1 MSKNIQAIMPQDE
14 ERESFEEAITEY
26 IIKLQEN
33 HSESEEHQKNLLI
46 QFLKQA
52 VFPDN
57 EVNTKGRADL
67 VVLNGVS
74 QDSPVVVL
82 IENKSTTN
90 TYEMP
95 RENNMNTKGFQE
107 LVSYYLR
114 ERVIHRN
121 IYIKKCIITNG
132 LSWFTIDANEFETHF
147 YKNTELVEN
156 YQKFINRQLSGHKT
170 EFLYTEVIAPAI
182 DKAVQNG
189 IKITN
194 FDLQNKLKEGKQIEL
209 KKRDLTQLYR
219 FFSPENLLK
228 KEIFVDSNKLNK
240 NFYDELLY
248 IMGLEEVKQDNKKV
262 IRRVEE
268 TYRQSGSLIENT
280 INRLS
285 LKSDLLE
292 EEQFDVAMQL
302 IVVWINRILFLKLL
316 ESQLI
321 TFNHND
327 ESYRFLTIE
336 QLPSFE
342 DFYELFFGVLAKP
355 INQRMTE
362 LKKKYEKIPYLNSSL
377 FEEMSLEKQ
386 YLGIDSLKE
395 QSLEVFSK
403 SKLKD
408 TNNKRKT
415 GKLDF
420 ITYLFEFLNSY
431 DFSTAVRK
439 HKDIKNE
446 LINASVL
453 GLIFEKINGYK
464 DGSYFTP
471 GKITMFMARKAVRKT
486 IVEKFNSVYGW
497 EVTKIE
503 DIQFRIQ
510 TLDDAKRV
518 NEVINSL
525 KICDPAV
532 GSGHFL
538 VSVLNELLAIKSEL
552 GILLDEERRSL
563 NGYRCNVIN
572 DELVFQDINGDNF
585 IYRVNNE
592 EKNRFQRAIFHE
604 KRTLIENCL
613 FGVDINP
620 SSVNICQLRLW
631 IELLKH
637 SYYDES
643 EEQRELVT
651 LPNIDINIK
660 VGNSLLHQLSFD
672 LVSQKAKG
680 LNFDQY
686 FGAVKEYKKVNDKS
700 KKIELTKEIENLKSA
715 LRTTFLTPEQKDVIK
730 YHNQLN
736 RLNQE
741 TFFENKEDK
750 QKRKR
755 KIKNAER
762 NLKKAIK
769 NKEENEKMP
778 MWKLATEW
786 RMEFPEVLDEEGNYI
801 GFDLVI
807 ANPPYIYSSDD
818 SFSEEEKRYFAKTYP
833 LSRYQANTFGLFLE
847 LGMQLINE
855 NGHISFIIPNSFL
868 TIKQYEVLR
877 KYLIENTSDLYILNS
892 KDKIFEDANI
902 DNCIIDYSV
911 SNPSSVKIAE
921 MEHGEINEIATVNPS
936 YFKDSSIINISS
948 IRNTDTSSTDEPWNE
963 VERIVSIINENSKPL
978 HPQFGTVK
986 DGLKAYERGKGTPKQ
1001 PVDKE
1006 EHKAFVKSRIFYSS
1020 EKKEDDYRPFL
1031 AGDNIDRYSIH
1042 WDNTYLKYGK
1052 HLAAPRDTKLFEGER
1067 LLIRRIPARMPYSL
1081 VATYTNENYVH
1092 EQSIEN
1098 ITNLTVS
1105 PYFLLGVINSKIET
1119 FWAINEFDMLQRKT
1133 FPQLRLYQIKEL
1145 PIPSATKEK
1154 QEEIESLVKEML
1166 DLTSKDDVNNKLI
1179 DSLNNKIDEQVM
1191 NLYGLS
1197 SQDKKFVNDFL
1208 SENRNN
1214 NK

>member
-14 ERESFEEAITEY
+14 ERESFEEAMTEY

-182 DKAVQNG
+182 DKAVKNG

-342 DFYELFFGVLAKP
+342 DLYELFFGVLAKP

-471 GKITMFMARKAVRKT
+471 GKITMFMARKSVRK
-486 IVEKFNSVYGW
+486 
-497 EVTKIE
+497 
-503 DIQFRIQ
+503 
-510 TLDDAKRV
+510 
-518 NEVINSL
+518 
-525 KICDPAV
+525 
-532 GSGHFL
+532 
-538 VSVLNELLAIKSEL
+538 
-552 GILLDEERRSL
+552 
-563 NGYRCNVIN
+563 
-572 DELVFQDINGDNF
+572 
-585 IYRVNNE
+585 
-592 EKNRFQRAIFHE
+592 
-604 KRTLIENCL
+604 
-613 FGVDINP
+613 
-620 SSVNICQLRLW
+620 
-631 IELLKH
+631 
-637 SYYDES
+637 
-643 EEQRELVT
+643 
-651 LPNIDINIK
+651 
-660 VGNSLLHQLSFD
+660 
-672 LVSQKAKG
+672 
-680 LNFDQY
+680 
-686 FGAVKEYKKVNDKS
+686 
-700 KKIELTKEIENLKSA
+700 
-715 LRTTFLTPEQKDVIK
+715 
-730 YHNQLN
+730 
-736 RLNQE
+736 
-741 TFFENKEDK
+741 
-750 QKRKR
+750 
-755 KIKNAER
+755 
-762 NLKKAIK
+762 
-769 NKEENEKMP
+769 
-778 MWKLATEW
+778 
-786 RMEFPEVLDEEGNYI
+786 
-801 GFDLVI
+801 
-807 ANPPYIYSSDD
+807 
-818 SFSEEEKRYFAKTYP
+818 
-833 LSRYQANTFGLFLE
+833 
-847 LGMQLINE
+847 
-855 NGHISFIIPNSFL
+855 
-868 TIKQYEVLR
+868 
-877 KYLIENTSDLYILNS
+877 
-892 KDKIFEDANI
+892 
-902 DNCIIDYSV
+902 
-911 SNPSSVKIAE
+911 
-921 MEHGEINEIATVNPS
+921 
-936 YFKDSSIINISS
+936 
-948 IRNTDTSSTDEPWNE
+948 
-963 VERIVSIINENSKPL
+963 
-978 HPQFGTVK
+978 
-986 DGLKAYERGKGTPKQ
+986 
-1001 PVDKE
+1001 
-1006 EHKAFVKSRIFYSS
+1006 
-1020 EKKEDDYRPFL
+1020 
-1031 AGDNIDRYSIH
+1031 
-1042 WDNTYLKYGK
+1042 
-1052 HLAAPRDTKLFEGER
+1052 R
-1067 LLIRRIPARMPYSL
+1067 LLR
-1081 VATYTNENYVH
+1081 N
-1092 EQSIEN
+1092 SI
-1098 ITNLTVS
+1098 V
-1105 PYFLLGVINSKIET
+1105 FMVGK
-1119 FWAINEFDMLQRKT
+1119 
-1133 FPQLRLYQIKEL
+1133 
-1145 PIPSATKEK
+1145 
-1154 QEEIESLVKEML
+1154 
-1166 DLTSKDDVNNKLI
+1166 
-1179 DSLNNKIDEQVM
+1179 
-1191 NLYGLS
+1191 
-1197 SQDKKFVNDFL
+1197 
-1208 SENRNN
+1208 
-1214 NK
+1214 